1 MIFLYCLGIKLI
13 IVNIYINNLYFLY
26 FFLMIKKDDLEKL
39 ANYDFDNYENE
50 NIVND
55 DKTKNEDDDDE
66 DNKYDQLGDEY
77 LIDDDEEKA
86 IEGENMEDYN
96 ERIRRSGVIYLS
108 YIPQGLNSQLIREK
122 FETYGVNR
130 IFLVPG
136 K

>member
-1 MIFLYCLGIKLI
+1 
-13 IVNIYINNLYFLY
+13 
-26 FFLMIKKDDLEKL
+26 MIKKDDLEKL